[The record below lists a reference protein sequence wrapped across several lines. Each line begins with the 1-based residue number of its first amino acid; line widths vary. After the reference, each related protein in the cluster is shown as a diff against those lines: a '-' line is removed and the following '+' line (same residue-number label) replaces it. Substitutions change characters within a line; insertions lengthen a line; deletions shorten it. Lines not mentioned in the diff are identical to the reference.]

1 MRGAKAFS
9 VLPRRN
15 LININLHTPRTP
27 YGQGVEK
34 SPKRFDMKFIPLL
47 AVLLLANCAQDGRY
61 PISGQECGPND
72 PVLTLDAADCTVPV
86 PLL

>member
-1 MRGAKAFS
+1 MSGAKAFP
-9 VLPRRN
+9 VLPPRN
-15 LININLHTPRTP
+15 LININLHAPRTP
-27 YGQGVEK
+27 YGQGVETL
-34 SPKRFDMKFIPLL
+34 PKRSDMKFIPLL
-47 AVLLLANCAQDGRY
+47 AVILLANCAQDGRY